1 MSAEQQKPGRRPLHP
16 VALVAITA
24 IGGAIGALPWA
35 CGARQGQSVTAAI
48 QCRLDALRVLPEDV
62 GNATVYD
69 AIDII
74 ERIKECGRK
83 YPEPDAGKP

>member
-1 MSAEQQKPGRRPLHP
+1 MLDGVEDARPAGVHRPAAHLGHGQAVLGEQAFDGVP
-16 VALVAITA
+16 
-24 IGGAIGALPWA
+24 
-35 CGARQGQSVTAAI
+35 
-48 QCRLDALRVLPEDV
+48 DVLPEDV